1 MNGSAQSDYIVYVD
15 ESGDHGLASIDPSY
29 PVFVLAFCIFKKRS
43 YCQSTVPSMQEL
55 KFKYFGHDMVVLHER
70 EIRKALPPF
79 QFLVNQER
87 RTQFM
92 AELTDLVRAADFTI
106 IASAIH
112 KRPLQESYAF
122 PASPY
127 DLAMK
132 FCLER
137 LQYFLVENGEEGG
150 AVHVVFERR
159 GTREDRSLEVEFKR
173 VCAGANLTGSRL
185 AFEPVF
191 VPKSVNST
199 GLQLAD
205 LVARPIGRHI
215 LFPSQKN
222 RAFEVIEGKFRRS
235 GASIVGRGLK
245 IFP

>member
-150 AVHVVFERR
+150 AVHVVFEDVIHPHRLEGACADVQCHESTVDAFLGQSIQQRLIEVQPR
-159 GTREDRSLEVEFKR
+159 GRCCD
-173 VCAGANLTGSRL
+173 G
-185 AFEPVF
+185 PV
-191 VPKSVNST
+191 PASVD
-199 GLQLAD
+199 G
-205 LVARPIGRHI
+205 LVA
-215 LFPSQKN
+215 L
-222 RAFEVIEGKFRRS
+222 AVT
-235 GASIVGRGLK
+235 
-245 IFP
+245 